1 MINARKT
8 ATGKLKTFNKLEAAL
23 WERLSYLPKDSQHID
38 IVFDLQLENTITYG
52 ERVRRLKKQQK

>member
-23 WERLSYLPKDSQHID
+23 WERLSYLAKDSQHID
-38 IVFDLQLENTITYG
+38 IVFDL
-52 ERVRRLKKQQK
+52 